1 MKHKLKGIRFGV
13 WLYFFMFSMAILLA
27 FGALQVALIKP
38 YYRDDRIRTIE
49 IIANTIES
57 EIIDNSNLTQNNVDK
72 AFKAVL
78 NNNVCTVIFNDK
90 GQMVYES
97 DALGATCIFNQE
109 VVYNDDTFVIRE
121 EPRVLIDAINQK
133 DGFST
138 TFISDY
144 TNREMLVYAKKVDSN
159 LANYYLLINSP
170 LEPVESI
177 INFFM
182 NQYFLIG
189 IVVLVIAIILS
200 ILLSRRIANPI
211 VNMKKEANRLANG
224 DYAATF
230 VGESFEEINDLASTL
245 NDATDKLGK
254 MDELRKD
261 LIANVSH
268 DIKTPLTMIKAYAEM
283 IIDISGD
290 NKTKREEHLN
300 VILKEA
306 DYLNRLVTDMRELS
320 RMQAGYVVLTRSNF
334 DLKEVVENVLFLYD
348 KLIKEK
354 ALSINLDGVEAV
366 IWADEVK
373 ITQVVSNYISNAI
386 KHSKA
391 ASSIDIRIINHEDYV
406 RFEVEDH
413 GSGIEEKDLP
423 YIWDRYYKIDKSFS
437 RDINSTGLGL
447 AIVRVILEAHKAKYG
462 VESKVD
468 VGSTFYFE
476 LSKDYEEED

>member
-1 MKHKLKGIRFGV
+1 
-13 WLYFFMFSMAILLA
+13 MFSMAILLA

>member
-1 MKHKLKGIRFGV
+1 
-13 WLYFFMFSMAILLA
+13 MFSMAILLA

-334 DLKEVVENVLFLYD
+334 DLKDVVENVLFLYD

-386 KHSKA
+386 KHSKV

>member
-1 MKHKLKGIRFGV
+1 
-13 WLYFFMFSMAILLA
+13 MFSMAILLA

-290 NKTKREEHLN
+290 NKAKREEHLN

-334 DLKEVVENVLFLYD
+334 DLKDVVDNVLFLYD

-386 KHSKA
+386 KHSKV

>member
-1 MKHKLKGIRFGV
+1 
-13 WLYFFMFSMAILLA
+13 MFSMAILLA

-354 ALSINLDGVEAV
+354 ALSINLDGVEVV

-386 KHSKA
+386 KHSKV

>member
-1 MKHKLKGIRFGV
+1 
-13 WLYFFMFSMAILLA
+13 MFSMAILLA

-224 DYAATF
+224 DYAAAF

-386 KHSKA
+386 KHSKV

>member
-1 MKHKLKGIRFGV
+1 
-13 WLYFFMFSMAILLA
+13 
-27 FGALQVALIKP
+27 
-38 YYRDDRIRTIE
+38 
-49 IIANTIES
+49 
-57 EIIDNSNLTQNNVDK
+57 
-72 AFKAVL
+72 
-78 NNNVCTVIFNDK
+78 
-90 GQMVYES
+90 
-97 DALGATCIFNQE
+97 
-109 VVYNDDTFVIRE
+109 
-121 EPRVLIDAINQK
+121 
-133 DGFST
+133 
-138 TFISDY
+138 
-144 TNREMLVYAKKVDSN
+144 
-159 LANYYLLINSP
+159 
-170 LEPVESI
+170 
-177 INFFM
+177 
-182 NQYFLIG
+182 
-189 IVVLVIAIILS
+189 
-200 ILLSRRIANPI
+200 
-211 VNMKKEANRLANG
+211 
-224 DYAATF
+224 
-230 VGESFEEINDLASTL
+230 
-245 NDATDKLGK
+245 

-334 DLKEVVENVLFLYD
+334 DLKDVVDNVLFLYD

>member
-1 MKHKLKGIRFGV
+1 
-13 WLYFFMFSMAILLA
+13 MFSMAILLA

-334 DLKEVVENVLFLYD
+334 DLKDVVDNVLFLYD

-386 KHSKA
+386 KHSKV

>member
-1 MKHKLKGIRFGV
+1 
-13 WLYFFMFSMAILLA
+13 MFSMAILLA

-447 AIVRVILEAHKAKYG
+447 AIVRVILEAHRAKYG

>member
-1 MKHKLKGIRFGV
+1 
-13 WLYFFMFSMAILLA
+13 MFSMAILLA

-334 DLKEVVENVLFLYD
+334 DLKDVVDNVLFLYD

-386 KHSKA
+386 KHSKV

-447 AIVRVILEAHKAKYG
+447 AIVRVILEAHRAKYG